1 MAASPHRTSWSLQ
14 QLPLW
19 FGNGSGPHH
28 SRRGESLWD
37 NSLMDVGSFG
47 AHPWGRYL
55 AVDQTPSPP
64 PRRESPDVG
73 FGRTLLEASLVST
86 RRAGKAG
93 GGSLYISLGCFGVG
107 YGLG

>member
-1 MAASPHRTSWSLQ
+1 
-14 QLPLW
+14 
-19 FGNGSGPHH
+19 
-28 SRRGESLWD
+28 
-37 NSLMDVGSFG
+37 MDVGSFG

-55 AVDQTPSPP
+55 VVDQTPSPP

-93 GGSLYISLGCFGVG
+93 GGSLYISLGCFVG
-107 YGLG
+107 GCGLG